1 MSVAR
6 YLAGLLLFCLAVPA
20 VATSACHQQPVAVSV
35 SGDPHAGH
43 HQPQHDPEQHERS
56 SAAIHGCI
64 GCVPQPSGIGAPAVP
79 MAMIGTNMVSFPAAT
94 LIVGDVGPPDPP
106 PPRHAA

>member
-1 MSVAR
+1 MR
-6 YLAGLLLFCLAVPA
+6 FLASLLLLCLAIPA
-20 VATSACHQQPVAVSV
+20 MATSTCHQQPVTVSA
-35 SGDPHAGH
+35 SDDPHSGH
-43 HQPQHDPEQHERS
+43 HQPRHDPEHHERG

-79 MAMIGTNMVSFPAAT
+79 MAMIGTIMVSAPAAR

-106 PPRHAA
+106 PPRHTA